1 VRKFFVALLVT
12 AALGSGAAACG
23 GGGGGGSG
31 QQPTGTTSA
40 TVPTNNPIER
50 SRGVVDQLNE
60 QQRQLEDQTGG

>member
-1 VRKFFVALLVT
+1 VRKFLVTVLVT

-23 GGGGGGSG
+23 GDGGGSG

-40 TVPTNNPIER
+40 TVPMNNPIER

-60 QQRQLEDQTGG
+60 QQQQLEDQTGG